1 MIVSL
6 APMQGFSDLIYRTAI
21 NKIGGIDIFYAPYIK
36 VENGEIKAKS
46 LADIA
51 PETNAGIT
59 VVPQVLANKA
69 DDFLQVANAVA
80 KLGYTE
86 LNWNLG
92 CPFPMV
98 AKRRLGAGLLPYPET
113 IDSILTEVEAQ
124 CEISLSVKMRLGYL
138 SPDEIWPVL
147 DVLNH
152 HNIKEIIVHPRI
164 GKQMYNGAVN
174 YSILPE
180 IIAKSAHPVAYNGD
194 ILSTE
199 QAHNLLANNSSVA
212 HLMIGRGLLCN
223 PFLALEIKGQTLNGY
238 NRRNQL
244 MNFVGTIAER
254 QLDRLQGAGHFLQ
267 KMTTYWEYWSQ
278 MFDDAHRALKTVKKC
293 RSIEEY
299 TDKVQDIVL
308 SWNMARNCNT
318 ENN

>member
-1 MIVSL
+1 MKLSL
-6 APMQGFSDLIYRTAI
+6 APMQGFSDLIYRSTLSH
-21 NKIGGIDIFYAPYIK
+21 IGGVDVFYAPYIR
-36 VENGEIKAKS
+36 VENGAIKPKN

-51 PETNAGIT
+51 PDANAGLT
-59 VVPQVLANKA
+59 VVPQVLTNSA
-69 DDFLQVANAVA
+69 DEFLLVADTVSQM
-80 KLGYTE
+80 GYTE

-113 IDSILTEVEAQ
+113 IDSILTTFEAR
-124 CEISLSVKMRLGYL
+124 CGIDLSVKMRLGYL
-138 SPDEIWPVL
+138 SADEVWPVL
-147 DVLNH
+147 DVLNQH
-152 HNIKEIIVHPRI
+152 KIKEIIIHPRI
-164 GKQMYNGAVN
+164 GKQMYNGVADS
-174 YSILPE
+174 SILPE
-180 IIAKSAHPVAYNGD
+180 IVAKSAHTVAYNGD
-194 ILSTE
+194 IRTAE
-199 QAHNLLANNSSVA
+199 QAHSLIEKNPTLT

-278 MFDDAHRALKTVKKC
+278 MFDDAHRAFKTVKKC
-293 RSIEEY
+293 RTVEEY

-308 SWNMARNCNT
+308 GWKLA
-318 ENN
+318 E